1 MPGVPRSRGCQTCK
15 DRKVKCDET
24 WPTCTRCAVINSPCP
39 GPTSLVK
46 FVSKTHH
53 GARANT
59 GGQPLTG
66 QPRQV
71 TFRNSHLPIRF
82 HSLNQSDYE
91 NPRPNPTTRYDRI
104 ALKLISNLER
114 GPDGITTLRMSYLP
128 ELPQRLSESKCL
140 RDSVDLFCSALIDF
154 RSHKP
159 EGELHVMVQY
169 GKALRSLRMALVGKD
184 ALKPETIA
192 AMALIER
199 MEGLFKR
206 GSPSNVH
213 TKGILQV
220 LKAKGPPKLKD
231 HLDVA
236 VANELYGVL
245 LNDWSLR
252 ESCSFFKA
260 PGWQEALDQGIEQFM
275 SEVDM
280 GPFSK
285 QDTVEFVECSRK
297 LHGFILEFHRI
308 SNQSYTTE
316 IKQAIE
322 SLCQKVSKVEVAV
335 TRIATASKD
344 SALKQG
350 AIVEK
355 PDLESP
361 VGMKFEFRS
370 PFMAMVYLGTV
381 SVQIVLL
388 RILYESSVIVGSSD
402 AEEIDQRLRE
412 ACRESWKAVPFF
424 RSLESIVAENLMAP
438 LYVSYEAAN
447 ELEEEYLLDAVQ
459 YMDRYLNRFPR
470 DRSQLRQ
477 MMVHVAKL
485 MTGRASQPSLE

>member
-46 FVSKTHH
+46 FVAKNPH
-53 GARANT
+53 GAKTNT
-59 GGQPLTG
+59 GGQPLTRE
-66 QPRQV
+66 PRQI

-82 HSLNQSDYE
+82 HSINQSDYQK
-91 NPRPNPTTRYDRI
+91 PRPNPTTRYDHI
-104 ALKLISNLER
+104 ALRLISSLER
-114 GPDGITTLRMSYLP
+114 GPEGITTLRMSYLP
-128 ELPQRLSESKCL
+128 ELPVRLSESKCL
-140 RDSVDLFCSALIDF
+140 RDSVDLFCAALIDF

-159 EGELHVMVQY
+159 EGELHVMTQY
-169 GKALRSLRMALVGKD
+169 GKALRSLRMALLGNE
-184 ALKPETIA
+184 ALKPETMA

-220 LKAKGPPKLKD
+220 LKMKGPPKLKD

-245 LNDWSLR
+245 LNDWTLR

-260 PGWQEALDQGIEQFM
+260 PGWQEALDRGVEQFT

-285 QDTVEFVECSRK
+285 HDTVEFVEYSRQ
-297 LHGFILEFHRI
+297 LHAFILEFQQI
-308 SNQSYTTE
+308 SSQSPTIET
-316 IKQAIE
+316 KPAIE
-322 SLCQKVSKVEVAV
+322 SLCRRVSEAEVEVA
-335 TRIATASKD
+335 RIATASKD

-350 AIVEK
+350 AMVEK
-355 PDLESP
+355 PDPKSP
-361 VGMKFEFRS
+361 VGRKYEFRS
-370 PFMAMVYLGTV
+370 PFFAMVYLGAV

-388 RILYESSVIVGSSD
+388 RILYESAAIVESSD
-402 AEEIDQRLRE
+402 AEDTGQRLRE
-412 ACRESWKAVPFF
+412 VCCESWKAVPYF

-438 LYVSYEAAN
+438 IYVSYEAAN
-447 ELEEEYLLDAVQ
+447 ELEEEYLLDAVE
-459 YMDRYLNRFPR
+459 YIDRDLKRFPPE
-470 DRSQLRQ
+470 RSQMRH
-477 MMVHVAKL
+477 MMVHIAKL
-485 MTGRASQPSLE
+485 MTGRASQSNLG